1 MRLKIGKKLSIS
13 ERRPLSFTSKT
24 SLFPLHQKT
33 HNILTG
39 NLLWSSRVL
48 IITTTDDGSFQ
59 YPAFYLPLPSDNEHI
74 LTYFVIYCECCLAP
88 SSVKWVVTIKLRLAR
103 IKNTEER
110 ATSSRRGR
118 KKEIDVHHAL
128 VLFASRR
135 LWSRVRCAQ
144 LRKLEEDNNNNNP

>member
-1 MRLKIGKKLSIS
+1 MLPHSCGFFFSSTSSNAFELKTQRRDETRRPKKKKKFKNDTRRRSCRQNELVCVCLMRLKIGKKLSIS

-88 SSVKWVVTIKLRLAR
+88 SSVK
-103 IKNTEER
+103 
-110 ATSSRRGR
+110 
-118 KKEIDVHHAL
+118 
-128 VLFASRR
+128 
-135 LWSRVRCAQ
+135 
-144 LRKLEEDNNNNNP
+144 